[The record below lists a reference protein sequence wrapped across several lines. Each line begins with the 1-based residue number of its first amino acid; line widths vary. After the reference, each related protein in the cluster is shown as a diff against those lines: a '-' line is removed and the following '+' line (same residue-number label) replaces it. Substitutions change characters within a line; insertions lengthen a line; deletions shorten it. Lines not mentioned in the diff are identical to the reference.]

1 MLVPYAVLYPLIIA
15 VIILIFIM
23 PSRFRSPF
31 LLLVSF
37 GIYCC
42 SGTKVL
48 FVLPLVAIFTYL
60 ISRLLYRKREDT
72 SGKIIFGISIIILVG
87 MLLSFK
93 FTGLKG
99 FAPIG
104 ISFFVLEAVSYLAD
118 IYRGKIEAEKNPI
131 YVLLYLCFFPT
142 LTSGP
147 IERGGNLIPQFK
159 KLDKMGRSEL
169 FDPGRICDYA
179 IVIIYGMFVKLVIA
193 DRLLKVTDLIFSEYY
208 RFGTVALIIGAA
220 SFGFQLYCDF
230 MGYSHIALGIAGLF
244 GIEIINNFKA
254 PYLAVSVSD
263 FWRKWH
269 ISLSTWLRDYVYIS
283 LGGNRKGKIRKYIN
297 LVLTFI
303 VSGIWHGNGISFL
316 IWGGLHGIYV
326 IVENLLRDHGLLK
339 KNSNELPFGSRFL
352 RAASTFILVDF
363 AWIFFRADTA
373 TAAFLY
379 IKQMFTVPDF
389 WILSDMDKLFSLGLD
404 MQELVILMLALPILF
419 GMDYVTA
426 KRDLRVDQW
435 LNEQGRAFRVVFTLA
450 ILFYAMVFGVYGDA
464 VDPSA
469 FYYMSF

>member
-1 MLVPYAVLYPLIIA
+1 MFITYSVLYPLIIA
-15 VIILIFIM
+15 VIILIFLI
-23 PSRFRSPF
+23 PSRFRSLF

-42 SGTKVL
+42 NGTKVL

-60 ISRLLYRKREDT
+60 ISRVLDKNRANA
-72 SGKIIFGISIIILVG
+72 SGKIIFVISVIILVG
-87 MLLSFK
+87 MLLCFK

-147 IERGGNLIPQFK
+147 IERGGSLIPQFK
-159 KLDKMGRSEL
+159 KLDKVGRREL
-169 FDPGRICDYA
+169 FDIGRICDYA

-244 GIEIINNFKA
+244 GIELINNFKA
-254 PYLAVSVSD
+254 PYLAASVSE
-263 FWRKWH
+263 FWKKWH
-269 ISLSTWLRDYVYIS
+269 ISLSSFLRDYVYIS
-283 LGGNRKGKIRKYIN
+283 L
-297 LVLTFI
+297 
-303 VSGIWHGNGISFL
+303 
-316 IWGGLHGIYV
+316 
-326 IVENLLRDHGLLK
+326 
-339 KNSNELPFGSRFL
+339 
-352 RAASTFILVDF
+352 
-363 AWIFFRADTA
+363 
-373 TAAFLY
+373 
-379 IKQMFTVPDF
+379 
-389 WILSDMDKLFSLGLD
+389 
-404 MQELVILMLALPILF
+404 
-419 GMDYVTA
+419 
-426 KRDLRVDQW
+426 
-435 LNEQGRAFRVVFTLA
+435 
-450 ILFYAMVFGVYGDA
+450 
-464 VDPSA
+464 
-469 FYYMSF
+469 